1 MNITIKTLV
10 DQRLPEVIAGFN
22 GDLFLK
28 LNPPFPKVRLIQFD
42 GCKTGDLVSLE
53 LNFLLFKQVWTSE
66 ITEDFS
72 DSEQFFFVDQGIRL
86 PFFFKTWKHKHML
99 QVRDDKTVITD
110 DITYQ
115 TPSLLTDWLMYPLL
129 YLQFLYRKP
138 VYRKVFGLRV
148 S

>member
-1 MNITIKTLV
+1 VNITIKTLV

>member
-72 DSEQFFFVDQGIRL
+72 DSEQFFFVDQGIKL
-86 PFFFKTWKHKHML
+86 PFFFKTWQHKHIL

>member
-72 DSEQFFFVDQGIRL
+72 DSEQFFFVDQGVKL
-86 PFFFKTWKHKHML
+86 PFFFKTWKHKHIL

-138 VYRKVFGLRV
+138 VYRKVLGLRV

>member
-72 DSEQFFFVDQGIRL
+72 DSEQFFFVDQGVKL
-86 PFFFKTWKHKHML
+86 PFFFKTWKHKHIL